1 MLYETD
7 TEMREVIGTLEENP
21 FIQKQNEKLK
31 QNIISKIHMSAQ
43 VFLIKYLNHTLLQ
56 HK

>member
-21 FIQKQNEKLK
+21 FIQKQNEKR
-31 QNIISKIHMSAQ
+31 QQFARQIE
-43 VFLIKYLNHTLLQ
+43 FIKGLL
-56 HK
+56 